1 VKEVEMTTRTGDPNL
16 HLTVWPVGRFGR
28 WSVASAGTVIA
39 GQIGFWLATLAGEE
53 RTSTEGFFDNWWLAA
68 PALLM
73 VAGGVSALVSGVVA
87 MIREHDRSIWVVL
100 STVLGLLVALFLA
113 FAE

>member
-1 VKEVEMTTRTGDPNL
+1 MTTRTGDPNV
-16 HLTVWPVGRFGR
+16 HLTVWPTRSFGR
-28 WSVASAGTVIA
+28 WSVGSAGALIA
-39 GQIGFWLATLAGEE
+39 GQIAFWLATLAGQE
-53 RTSTEGFFDNWWLAA
+53 RTNAEGFFDNWWLAA

-73 VAGGVSALVSGVVA
+73 VVGGVSALVSGVVA
-87 MIREHDRSIWVVL
+87 VIREHDRSIGVIL

>member
-1 VKEVEMTTRTGDPNL
+1 MTTRTGNPNL
-16 HLTVWPVGRFGR
+16 HLTVWPAGRIGR
-28 WSVASAGTVIA
+28 WSVASAGAVIA

-73 VAGGVSALVSGVVA
+73 VVGGVSALVSGVVA
-87 MIREHDRSIWVVL
+87 MIREHDRSIGVVL
-100 STVLGLLVALFLA
+100 STVLGLLVALFLV